1 VGLAEAQRWTDYTF
15 LQMQYIQESS
25 KNEVSFSNINHQF
38 PYNINLDFS
47 MMDMME
53 VEENSLLQDDCWSA
67 GGDTSQKRTIHSP
80 FLARV

>member
-1 VGLAEAQRWTDYTF
+1 
-15 LQMQYIQESS
+15 MQYIQESS

-38 PYNINLDFS
+38 PYNNNLDFS

-67 GGDTSQKRTIHSP
+67 GGDT
-80 FLARV
+80 A